1 MHITK
6 SEAYVAIHKRIFN
19 LIRDF
24 IANGKISNDRGYYH
38 FISDESEID
47 HNEFL
52 DQVED
57 IINSYGESINASPE
71 LIDSWLWH
79 FPTLLGSYGY
89 ELALAHQIIFN
100 PLLMDLGMLQFL
112 ATMQSTIVNDSSTED
127 AEIAEYYSDCVF
139 MINNMIDTPFDE
151 NYFVPNTAFFH
162 GQKKDIKDFSAYY
175 HFISEVALNNMKYL
189 QGGGHS
195 ELAFI
200 WIYDSKA
207 YQLDSFD
214 RNNELFIELFEYF
227 CDNEQLCSCMN
238 AFVESYCKGALNVGN
253 LQTMMQYLMLM
264 EISEYLLSKGGRLK
278 GFGIGTLSL
287 IFKLITHSCVV
298 RSEGLGVSSQIK
310 LILIDPVTLHDQ
322 ENKQIVQYYA
332 GVLKYYK
339 SNVVGDLDK
348 DQAFYILQYFDLI
361 SDRYIG
367 NENLVPLPKQSIQA
381 KMKDIMVALKN
392 MDRDQKTLVNRSYC
406 QV

>member
-1 MHITK
+1 MQITK
-6 SEAYVAIHKRIFN
+6 SEAYVAIHKRIFT

-24 IANGKISNDRGYYH
+24 LENGKISNDRGYYH
-38 FISDESEID
+38 FISDEPEFD
-47 HNEFL
+47 HGEFL

-112 ATMQSTIVNDSSTED
+112 ATIQSTIVHDSSTD
-127 AEIAEYYSDCVF
+127 DTEIAAYYSDCIF
-139 MINNMIDTPFDE
+139 MMNNMIDTPFDE
-151 NYFVPNTAFFH
+151 NYFVSNTAFYH

-175 HFISEVALNNMKYL
+175 HFISEVALKRMKYL
-189 QGGGHS
+189 QSGGHS
-195 ELAFI
+195 EQAFI

-207 YQLDSFD
+207 YQLESFD
-214 RNNELFIELFEYF
+214 RNNELFVELFEYF
-227 CDNEQLCSCMN
+227 CDSEQLCSCMN
-238 AFVESYCKGALNVGN
+238 AFVGSYCKGSLNVGN

-264 EISEYLLSKGGRLK
+264 EISEYLLSKDGRLK
-278 GFGIGTLSL
+278 GFGVGTLSF

-298 RSEGLGVSSQIK
+298 RSEGLGVSSQVK
-310 LILIDPVTLHDQ
+310 LMLIDPVTLHDQ
-322 ENKQIVQYYA
+322 QYKNIVQYYA

-339 SNVVGDLDK
+339 TNVVGDFNK
-348 DQAFYILQYFDLI
+348 DQALYLLQYFDLI

-367 NENLVPLPKQSIQA
+367 KENLVPLPKQSIQA

-392 MDRDQKTLVNRSYC
+392 MDRDQKTMVNRTFC
-406 QV
+406 QI